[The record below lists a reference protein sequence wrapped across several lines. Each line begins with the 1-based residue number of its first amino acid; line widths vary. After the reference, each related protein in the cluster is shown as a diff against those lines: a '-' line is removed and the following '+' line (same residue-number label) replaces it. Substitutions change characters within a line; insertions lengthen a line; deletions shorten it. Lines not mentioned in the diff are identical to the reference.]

1 MYGSVISDTIVAI
14 STPPGIGAIGVI
26 RLSGPEALS
35 IAERCFKPKQLSLQG
50 SHTAH
55 FGRIFDPAASNS
67 NVIDEVVATIF
78 RSPTSYTGED
88 IVELSC
94 HGSPYILQKVL
105 TILIG
110 LGARMAS
117 PGEFTLRA
125 FLNGKMDLS
134 QAEAVADLIAAE
146 NQTSHDLA
154 IRQMR
159 GGFSRDIR
167 KMRQELID
175 LAALLELELDF
186 SEEDVAFADRSQ
198 LKNLLV
204 ALRQKIHQL
213 IDSFSL
219 GNVLKHGV
227 ATVIAGRPNAG
238 KSTLL
243 NALLNEDR
251 AIVSAIA
258 GTTRDTIEA
267 TLNIHGITFRFVD
280 TAGIRAATDEIEQI
294 GISKALGEIAKSTIT
309 LYLADATQ
317 ATPAM
322 IVEELKQLPIQE
334 GRLLLILNKSDLR
347 PALNPTDYI
356 IEELL
361 PFENILAV
369 SAKHGIHLDD
379 LREMLFRQVIT
390 TPTAIDQTI
399 VANTRHYEALIRTEE
414 ALSMVLSSIEDELTS
429 DLIALDLRQALH
441 HLGTITGEISSE
453 DLLDSVFS
461 RFCIGK

>member
-1 MYGSVISDTIVAI
+1 MNGSALTDTIVAI

-26 RLSGPEALS
+26 RMSGPEALS
-35 IAERCFKPKQLSLQG
+35 IAGGCFKPKQLSMQG

-55 FGRIFDPAASNS
+55 YGHILDPTSSNP

-94 HGSPYILQKVL
+94 HGSHYILQKVL
-105 TILIG
+105 SILIG

-159 GGFSRDIR
+159 GGFSRDIH

-175 LAALLELELDF
+175 LAALLELEIDF
-186 SEEDVAFADRSQ
+186 SEEDVTFADRSQ
-198 LKNLLV
+198 LTDLLV
-204 ALRQKIHQL
+204 ALRDKIRQL
-213 IDSFSL
+213 MDSFSL

-251 AIVSAIA
+251 AIVSSIA

-267 TLNIHGITFRFVD
+267 TLNIQGITFRFVD
-280 TAGIRAATDEIEQI
+280 TAGIRTATDEIEQI
-294 GISKALGEIAKSTIT
+294 GITKALGEIQKSTIT
-309 LYLADATQ
+309 LYMADVTL

-322 IVEELKQLPIQE
+322 VVEDLKQLPVQE
-334 GRLLLILNKSDLR
+334 GRLILILNKSDLR
-347 PALNPTDYI
+347 PELNPSDYI
-356 IEELL
+356 IEEVL
-361 PFENILAV
+361 PLENILAM
-369 SAKHGIHLDD
+369 SAKLGIHLDD
-379 LREMLFRQVIT
+379 LRAMLYRQVIK
-390 TPTAIDQTI
+390 TPEAIDQTI
-399 VANTRHYEALIRTEE
+399 VANSRHYEALMRTES
-414 ALSMVLSSIEDELTS
+414 ALSMVLSSIADELTS

-441 HLGTITGEISSE
+441 HLGTITGEITSE
-453 DLLDSVFS
+453 DLLESVFS